1 MCKIELRQAGLLQ
14 WDARERVDPDA
25 AIGLLKANN
34 VDTSS
39 LEEYLAD
46 LQEGS
51 EG

>member
-1 MCKIELRQAGLLQ
+1 LG
-14 WDARERVDPDA
+14 ERVDPDA
-25 AIGLLKANN
+25 AISLLKANN

-46 LQEGS
+46 LQEGG